1 MDLRDIFN
9 RFKGKKSPETN
20 TEKILQLIFN
30 QEAVNLISIDR
41 GYYEMIGDKIANYNG
56 KILKIAYDKDLGR
69 LRINYPSFYIDV
81 ATVDIKLVDFMA
93 LFSLGVPILTLKVNE
108 KNMKLK
114 GELEGYSYEIETL
127 GLNLNFDVDN
137 LN

>member
-1 MDLRDIFN
+1 
-9 RFKGKKSPETN
+9 
-20 TEKILQLIFN
+20 
-30 QEAVNLISIDR
+30 
-41 GYYEMIGDKIANYNG
+41 
-56 KILKIAYDKDLGR
+56 
-69 LRINYPSFYIDV
+69 
-81 ATVDIKLVDFMA
+81 MA